1 MYIYNMPADREL
13 WGIGKA
19 VDAESAAVL
28 EAGRRNGV
36 HTDDLDA
43 VFLLAFL
50 ASGDLRMADLSP
62 ADADRVRAAVGG

>member
-1 MYIYNMPADREL
+1 MRAYNMPADRESS
-13 WGIGKA
+13 GNGKTL
-19 VDAESAAVL
+19 DSESAAVL

-36 HTDDLDA
+36 DTDDLDA

-62 ADADRVRAAVGG
+62 ADAARVRAAVGG